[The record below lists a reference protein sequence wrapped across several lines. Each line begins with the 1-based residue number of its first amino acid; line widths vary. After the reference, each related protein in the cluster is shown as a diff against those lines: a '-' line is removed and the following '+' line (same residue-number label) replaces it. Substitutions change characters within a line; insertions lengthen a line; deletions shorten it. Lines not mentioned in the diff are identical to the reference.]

1 MATNPVEENFITR
14 FILGIGVIVA
24 MMMGG
29 SAGGYVLRTLDLP
42 YGGVVG
48 VTLGALFVFIGFVGL
63 YRRYDAAAE

>member
-24 MMMGG
+24 MMVGG
-29 SAGGYVLRTLDLP
+29 GAGGHVLRNLDLP
-42 YGGVVG
+42 YGGAVG
-48 VTLGALFVFIGFVGL
+48 VTLGALFVFIVFIGL